1 MKLLRAIAVAAAIF
15 VLAPPPPASAQISP
29 SAVWSC
35 EFTNSPTDCG
45 LYLEAVASK
54 RAPIVSPR
62 GDGPPAGE
70 LDTQPGG
77 NKNPGSGADE
87 PARLGV
93 EIGRGAG
100 WGREVRSVGGGYI

>member
-45 LYLEAVASK
+45 LYIEAVASQ
-54 RAPIVSPR
+54 RAPIVRP
-62 GDGPPAGE
+62 GGGGPPAGAPA
-70 LDTQPGG
+70 TPPGG
-77 NKNPGSGADE
+77 NKNPCSRSDKPPRPVVPRSPPNLHPGADE
-87 PARLGV
+87 
-93 EIGRGAG
+93 RGGAP
-100 WGREVRSVGGGYI
+100 